1 MGLNSGFLNRDAG
14 CRDDLPISFGGWNR
28 NAYHGLFATTSA
40 REPALKR
47 TTRFRQLIAAPEIAV
62 MPGVHDALSARIA
75 EQAGFR
81 VITCGGYSATAT
93 LLGQP
98 DTSQLS
104 MTEMADHY
112 ARLCDAVS
120 IPVFGD
126 GDTGFGNVTNV
137 ARTVRAYERAGL
149 AGMFIEDQV
158 FPKRCGHMAGK
169 AVVPPEDMVAK
180 LKAALDIREDADF
193 VIMARTDALA
203 VNGID
208 DALERMARYAEA
220 GVDMLFVEAPES
232 VEQMRRIC
240 AELDGPCLANNVE
253 AGATP
258 VLPAAE
264 LQEIGYAVMTHPVAA
279 TYTVA
284 KAVREL
290 MEALKRDGT
299 TDAVRDRMVDFAE
312 FNEMVGLDDLR
323 RREQDYLIF
332 ARRKKS

>member
-1 MGLNSGFLNRDAG
+1 M
-14 CRDDLPISFGGWNR
+14 
-28 NAYHGLFATTSA
+28 
-40 REPALKR
+40 KR
-47 TTRFRQLIAAPEIAV
+47 TTRFRQLIEAPDIAV

-75 EQAGFR
+75 EQVGFE
-81 VITCGGYSATAT
+81 VVTCGGYAASAA
-93 LLGQP
+93 LLGRP

-158 FPKRCGHMAGK
+158 YPKRCGHMAGK
-169 AVVPPEDMVAK
+169 AVVPAEEMVAK
-180 LKAALDIREDADF
+180 LKAALDSRADPEF

-203 VNGID
+203 VNGLE
-208 DALERMARYAEA
+208 DALARMALYREVGA
-220 GVDMLFVEAPES
+220 DLLFVEAPET

-240 AELDGPCLANNVE
+240 TELDGPCLANNIE
-253 AGATP
+253 AGASP
-258 VLPAAE
+258 VLSAAT
-264 LQEIGYAVMTHPVAA
+264 LQEIGYAVTTHPVAA

-290 MEALKRDGT
+290 LETLLRDGT

-312 FNEMVGLDDLR
+312 FNEIVGLSELR
-323 RREQDYLIF
+323 HREQDYLEF
-332 ARRKKS
+332 ARTKTP

>member
-1 MGLNSGFLNRDAG
+1 M
-14 CRDDLPISFGGWNR
+14 
-28 NAYHGLFATTSA
+28 
-40 REPALKR
+40 KR
-47 TTRFRQLIAAPEIAV
+47 TTRFRKLIEAPEIAI

-75 EQAGFR
+75 EQAGFQ

-104 MTEMADHY
+104 VTEMADHY

-126 GDTGFGNVTNV
+126 GDTGFGNVTNT

-169 AVVPPEDMVAK
+169 DVVPPADMVAK
-180 LKAALDIREDADF
+180 LKAALDSRRDPDF

-208 DALERMARYAEA
+208 DAIERMALYREVGA
-220 GVDMLFVEAPES
+220 DLLFVEAPRT

-240 AELDGPCLANNVE
+240 AELDGPCLANNIE
-253 AGATP
+253 AGASP
-258 VLPAAE
+258 MLPAWE
-264 LQEIGYAVMTHPVAA
+264 LQDIGYAVMTHPVAA

-284 KAVREL
+284 KAVRQL
-290 MEALKRDGT
+290 MEALMRDGT
-299 TDAVRDRMVDFAE
+299 TDAVRDRMVEFDE
-312 FNEMVGLDDLR
+312 FNEMVGLSELR
-323 RREQDYLIF
+323 RREDKYLAD
-332 ARRKKS
+332 ARSKTS

>member
-1 MGLNSGFLNRDAG
+1 MR
-14 CRDDLPISFGGWNR
+14 
-28 NAYHGLFATTSA
+28 T
-40 REPALKR
+40 LKR
-47 TTRFRQLIAAPEIAV
+47 TTRFRQLIEAPAIAV

-75 EQAGFR
+75 EQAGFQ

-104 MTEMADHY
+104 LTEMADHY

-126 GDTGFGNVTNV
+126 GDTGFGNVTNA

-169 AVVPPEDMVAK
+169 DVVPPQDMIAK
-180 LKAALDIREDADF
+180 LKAALDSRRDEDF

-208 DALERMARYAEA
+208 DAIDRMALYREVGA
-220 GVDMLFVEAPES
+220 DLLFVEAPRD

-240 AELDGPCLANNVE
+240 SELDGPCLANNIE
-253 AGATP
+253 AGASP
-258 VLPAAE
+258 VLPAE
-264 LQEIGYAVMTHPVAA
+264 KLQEIGYAVMTHPVAA
-279 TYTVA
+279 TYVVA
-284 KAVREL
+284 RAVREL
-290 MEALKRDGT
+290 MDALMRDGT
-299 TDAVRDRMVDFAE
+299 TDAVRDRMVKFDE
-312 FNEMVGLDDLR
+312 FNEMVGLGELR
-323 RREQDYLIF
+323 RREEDYLAF
-332 ARRKKS
+332 ARSKTS

>member
-1 MGLNSGFLNRDAG
+1 LK
-14 CRDDLPISFGGWNR
+14 P
-28 NAYHGLFATTSA
+28 TS
-40 REPALKR
+40 
-47 TTRFRQLIAAPEIAV
+47 RFRQLIEAPEIAV
-62 MPGVHDALSARIA
+62 MPGVHDALCARIA
-75 EQAGFR
+75 EQVGFQ

-126 GDTGFGNVTNV
+126 GDTGFGNVTNT
-137 ARTVRAYERAGL
+137 ARTVRAYERSGL

-169 AVVPPEDMVAK
+169 DVVSLEEMAGK
-180 LKAALDIREDADF
+180 LKAALDARRDPDF

-208 DALERMARYAEA
+208 DAIERMARYREIGA
-220 GVDMLFVEAPES
+220 DLLFVEAPETA
-232 VEQMRRIC
+232 EQMRRIC
-240 AELDGPCLANNVE
+240 AELDGPCLANNIE
-253 AGATP
+253 AGTSP

-284 KAVREL
+284 KAIREM
-290 MEALKRDGT
+290 MEALLRDGT
-299 TDAVRDRMVDFAE
+299 TAAVRDRMVAFDE
-312 FNEMVGLDDLR
+312 FSEIVGLGPLR
-323 RREQDYLIF
+323 EREQGYLEF
-332 ARRKKS
+332 ARGKKS

>member
-1 MGLNSGFLNRDAG
+1 M
-14 CRDDLPISFGGWNR
+14 
-28 NAYHGLFATTSA
+28 
-40 REPALKR
+40 KR
-47 TTRFRQLIAAPEIAV
+47 TTRFRQLIEAPEIAV
-62 MPGVHDALSARIA
+62 MPGVHDALSALIA
-75 EQAGFR
+75 EQVGFQ

-137 ARTVRAYERAGL
+137 ARTVRAYERSGL

-169 AVVPPEDMVAK
+169 DVVPVQEMAAK
-180 LKAALDIREDADF
+180 LKAALDARQDPDF

-208 DALERMARYAEA
+208 DAIERMALYREIGA
-220 GVDMLFVEAPES
+220 DLLFVEAPET

-240 AELDGPCLANNVE
+240 SELDGPCLANNIE
-253 AGATP
+253 AGTSP

-264 LQEIGYAVMTHPVAA
+264 LREIGYALMTHPVAA

-284 KAVREL
+284 KAIREL
-290 MEALKRDGT
+290 MEALLRDGT
-299 TDAVRDRMVDFAE
+299 TEAVRDRMVDFDE
-312 FNEMVGLDDLR
+312 FSEIVGLDRLR
-323 RREQDYLIF
+323 EREQSYLDF
-332 ARRKKS
+332 AHRKKP

>member
-1 MGLNSGFLNRDAG
+1 
-14 CRDDLPISFGGWNR
+14 
-28 NAYHGLFATTSA
+28 
-40 REPALKR
+40 LKP
-47 TTRFRQLIAAPEIAV
+47 TTRFRQLIDAPEIAV

-75 EQAGFR
+75 EQVGFQ

-93 LLGQP
+93 LLGRP

-104 MTEMADHY
+104 MTELADHY

-137 ARTVRAYERAGL
+137 ARAVRAYERAGL

-169 AVVPPEDMVAK
+169 AVVPAEEMAAK
-180 LKAALDIREDADF
+180 LKAALDSRIDPEF

-203 VNGID
+203 VHGID
-208 DALERMARYAEA
+208 DALARMALYREIGA
-220 GVDMLFVEAPES
+220 DLLFVEAPET

-240 AELDGPCLANNVE
+240 TELDGPCLANNIE
-253 AGATP
+253 AGASP

-264 LQEIGYAVMTHPVAA
+264 LQDIGYAVMTHPVAA

-284 KAVREL
+284 RAVREL
-290 MEALKRDGT
+290 MQALLRDGT
-299 TDAVRDRMVDFAE
+299 TDAVRDRMVAFDE
-312 FNEMVGLDDLR
+312 FNEMVGLGELR
-323 RREQDYLIF
+323 AREEDYLAF
-332 ARRKKS
+332 ARAKTS

>member
-1 MGLNSGFLNRDAG
+1 
-14 CRDDLPISFGGWNR
+14 
-28 NAYHGLFATTSA
+28 
-40 REPALKR
+40 LKR
-47 TTRFRQLIAAPEIAV
+47 TTRFRRLIEAPEIAV

-75 EQAGFR
+75 EQIGFQ

-104 MTEMADHY
+104 MSEMADHY
-112 ARLCDAVS
+112 ARLCDAVA

-137 ARTVRAYERAGL
+137 ARTVRTYERAGL

-169 AVVPPEDMVAK
+169 AVVPAEEMVGK
-180 LKAALDIREDADF
+180 LKAALDSRVDPDF

-203 VNGID
+203 VNGIG
-208 DALERMARYAEA
+208 DAIGRMALYREVGA
-220 GVDMLFVEAPES
+220 DLLFVEAPET

-240 AELDGPCLANNVE
+240 SELAGPCLANNIE
-253 AGATP
+253 AGASP

-284 KAVREL
+284 RAVREL
-290 MEALKRDGT
+290 MQALLRDGT
-299 TDAVRDRMVDFAE
+299 TDAVRDRMVAFDE
-312 FNEMVGLDDLR
+312 FNDMVGLDGLR
-323 RREQDYLIF
+323 AQEQDYLDF
-332 ARRKKS
+332 ARGKKP

>member
-1 MGLNSGFLNRDAG
+1 
-14 CRDDLPISFGGWNR
+14 
-28 NAYHGLFATTSA
+28 
-40 REPALKR
+40 LKR
-47 TTRFRQLIAAPEIAV
+47 TTRFRQLIEAPEIAV

-75 EQAGFR
+75 EQVGFQ

-93 LLGQP
+93 LLGRP
-98 DTSQLS
+98 DTSLLS

-169 AVVPPEDMVAK
+169 EVVPAAEMAGK
-180 LKAALDIREDADF
+180 LKAALDSRKDPDF

-203 VNGID
+203 VSGID
-208 DALERMARYAEA
+208 DALARMALYRKIGA
-220 GVDMLFVEAPES
+220 DLLFVEAPET

-240 AELDGPCLANNVE
+240 AELDGPCLANNIE
-253 AGATP
+253 AGTSP

-264 LQEIGYAVMTHPVAA
+264 LQDIGYAVTTNPVAA

-284 KAVREL
+284 RAVREL
-290 MEALKRDGT
+290 MEALLRDGT
-299 TDAVRDRMVDFAE
+299 TDAVRERMVAFAE
-312 FNEMVGLDDLR
+312 FNEMVGLGDLR
-323 RREQDYLIF
+323 QREQDYLEF
-332 ARRKKS
+332 ARSKTS

>member
-1 MGLNSGFLNRDAG
+1 
-14 CRDDLPISFGGWNR
+14 
-28 NAYHGLFATTSA
+28 
-40 REPALKR
+40 LKP
-47 TTRFRQLIAAPEIAV
+47 TTRFRQLIDAPEIAV

-75 EQAGFR
+75 EQVGFQ

-93 LLGQP
+93 LLGRP

-104 MTEMADHY
+104 MTELADHY

-137 ARTVRAYERAGL
+137 ARAVRAYERAGL

-169 AVVPPEDMVAK
+169 AVVPAEEMAAK
-180 LKAALDIREDADF
+180 LKAALDSRIDPEF

-203 VNGID
+203 VHGID
-208 DALERMARYAEA
+208 DALARMALYREIGA
-220 GVDMLFVEAPES
+220 DLLFVEAPET

-240 AELDGPCLANNVE
+240 TELDGPCLANNIE
-253 AGATP
+253 AGASP

-264 LQEIGYAVMTHPVAA
+264 LQDIGYAVMTHPVAA

-284 KAVREL
+284 RAVREL
-290 MEALKRDGT
+290 MQALLRDGT
-299 TDAVRDRMVDFAE
+299 TDAVRDRMVAFDE
-312 FNEMVGLDDLR
+312 FNEMVGLGELR
-323 RREQDYLIF
+323 AREEDYLAF
-332 ARRKKS
+332 AKAKTS